1 MAYKVISEL
10 GGGPVKFSKFV
21 TDNGLTLVIQEVK
34 LNDAVK
40 YVAALDCA
48 MVLFDNMLVPA
59 HGIGDSPD
67 QAEASY
73 RRKIA
78 GYELAINPTSHF
90 RREVQCPSKW
100 LDDVN

>member
-1 MAYKVISEL
+1 MSYKVLSEL

-21 TDNGLTLVIQEVK
+21 TDNDLTLVVQEVK
-34 LNDAVK
+34 LDEGTK
-40 YVAALDCA
+40 YIAALDCC
-48 MVLFDNMLVPA
+48 MVLYQNMLIPA
-59 HGIGDSPD
+59 HGIGDTPVE
-67 QAEASY
+67 AEAAY
-73 RRKIA
+73 RKKVA